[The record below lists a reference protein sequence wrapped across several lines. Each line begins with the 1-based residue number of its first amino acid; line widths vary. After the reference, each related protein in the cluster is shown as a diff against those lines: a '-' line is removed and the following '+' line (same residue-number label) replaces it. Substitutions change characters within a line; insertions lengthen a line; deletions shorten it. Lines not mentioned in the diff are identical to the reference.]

1 MELRIEGES
10 LKEKT
15 AKGLLWGGFSNG
27 IQQLLNLAFGIFLA
41 RLLTQADYGMVG
53 LLAVFSSIASAL
65 QEGGFISALNRKKEV
80 NQQDYNAVFWFS
92 TSCSIIIYLLLFMAA
107 PLIARFYNE
116 PQLTPLAR
124 YLFLGFVISSL
135 NITPRAI
142 MFRNLMVKEPNLI
155 TIIAL
160 IVSGVVGVTMAANGF
175 AYWGIATQT
184 IVYVSMMTLLSFA
197 YTRWHPSLSFNLRPI
212 QSMIGFSSKL
222 VITNVFTIINQNLFA
237 NLIGKFYS
245 VHEVGNFTQ
254 ANKWNQMGH
263 TFVNNMLNGVAQ
275 PVLAKVEDD
284 KGRQLHIFRKLLR
297 FTAFASFPA
306 MFGLSLVSEE
316 VIVIAITEKWLT
328 SAHILSMLCIWGAF
342 VPLNNLFANLIITR
356 GHSNI
361 YMWCTITLCITLL
374 AAVIGAYPFGFEW
387 MLRVFVGINV
397 GWLLVWWWFVH
408 REVGLRLVDMAH
420 DISPY
425 MLLAAA
431 LAIGCHYLLVDVSN
445 IYESLVLKIILVGVT
460 YVAVLWAAGSVI
472 LKESLSYLFG
482 KGERSNHEKE

>member
-1 MELRIEGES
+1 MTIDN

-15 AKGLLWGGFSNG
+15 AKGLLWGGVSNG

-80 NQQDYNAVFWFS
+80 SHGDYNAVFWFS
-92 TSCSIIIYLLLFMAA
+92 TSCSIVIYLLLFFAA
-107 PLIARFYNE
+107 PLIADFYNE

-135 NITPRAI
+135 NIAPRAF
-142 MFRNLMVKEPNLI
+142 MFRNLMVKETNLI
-155 TIIAL
+155 TLIAL
-160 IVSGVVGVTMAANGF
+160 TVSGIVGVTLAANGF

-197 YTRWHPSLSFNLRPI
+197 FTRWHPSLNWSIEPI
-212 QSMIGFSSKL
+212 KDMIGFSSKL

-245 VHEVGNFTQ
+245 VNEVGNFSQ

-263 TFVNNMLNGVAQ
+263 TFVNSMLTSVAQ
-275 PVLAKVEDD
+275 PVFAKVDEDRE
-284 KGRQLHIFRKLLR
+284 RQLRVFRKLLR
-297 FTAFASFPA
+297 FTAFVSFPA
-306 MFGLSLVSEE
+306 MFGLSLVSQE
-316 VIVIAITEKWLT
+316 VIVITITEKWLA
-328 SAHILSMLCIWGAF
+328 SAHILSVLCIWGAF
-342 VPLNNLFANLIITR
+342 VPINNLFANLIITR

-361 YMWCTITLCITLL
+361 YMWSTIALCLMLL
-374 AAVIGAYPFGFEW
+374 VAIIAAYPFGFEW
-387 MLRVFVGINV
+387 MLWAFVGINI

-408 REVGLRLVDMAH
+408 REIGLRFIDMLQ

-425 MLLAAA
+425 MLLSAA
-431 LAIGCHYLLVDVSN
+431 LTIGCYYLLADIDN
-445 IYESLVLKIILVGVT
+445 IYLSLALKVLIVGVL
-460 YVAVLWAAGSVI
+460 YVAVLWIAGSVI
-472 LKESLSYLFG
+472 LKESISFIMA
-482 KGERSNHEKE
+482 KRERRQDENG

>member
-1 MELRIEGES
+1 MES

-15 AKGLLWGGFSNG
+15 AKGLLWGGVSNG

-80 NQQDYNAVFWFS
+80 GQQDYNAVFWFC
-92 TSCSIIIYLLLFMAA
+92 TACSVIIYLSLFMAA
-107 PLIARFYNE
+107 PLIARFYSE
-116 PQLTPLAR
+116 PQLTSLAR

-135 NITPRAI
+135 NIAPRAM
-142 MFRNLMVKEPNLI
+142 MFRNLMVKENNLI

-160 IVSGVVGVTMAANGF
+160 IVSGIVGVTMAANGF

-184 IVYVSMMTLLSFA
+184 IVYVSIMTLLSYA

-222 VITNVFTIINQNLFA
+222 VVTNVFTIINQNLFA
-237 NLIGKFYS
+237 NLIGKFYN

-275 PVLAKVEDD
+275 PVFAKVDEDRD
-284 KGRQLHIFRKLLR
+284 RLLRVFRKLLR
-297 FTAFASFPA
+297 FTAFVSFPA
-306 MFGLSLVSEE
+306 MFGLSLASKE
-316 VIVIAITEKWLT
+316 VIVIAITEKWLA

-356 GHSNI
+356 GHSNV
-361 YMWCTITLCITLL
+361 YMWCTIALCTTLL
-374 AAVIGAYPFGFEW
+374 AAVIGAYPFGFDW
-387 MLRVFVGINV
+387 MLRVFVGINI

-408 REVGLRLVDMAH
+408 LEVGLRLVDMLH

-425 MLLAAA
+425 MLLAAV
-431 LAIGCHYLLVDVSN
+431 LTIGCHYLLEDVRN
-445 IYESLVLKIILVGVT
+445 IYVSLFLKIVLVSVS
-460 YVAVLWAAGSVI
+460 YVVILWAAGSVI
-472 LKESLSYLFG
+472 LKGSMSYLFS
-482 KGERSNHEKE
+482 KEERSNHEKE

>member
-65 QEGGFISALNRKKEV
+65 QEGGFISALNRKKQV

-142 MFRNLMVKEPNLI
+142 MFRNLMVKETNLI

-184 IVYVSMMTLLSFA
+184 IVYVSMITLLSYAF
-197 YTRWHPSLSFNLRPI
+197 THWHPSLCFSWEPI
-212 QSMIGFSSKL
+212 QSMISFSSKL
-222 VITNVFTIINQNLFA
+222 VVTNVFTIINQNLFA
-237 NLIGKFYS
+237 NLIGKFYN
-245 VHEVGNFTQ
+245 VNEVGNFTQ

-275 PVLAKVEDD
+275 PVLAKVDDD
-284 KGRQLHIFRKLLR
+284 KARQLRVFRKLLR
-297 FTAFASFPA
+297 FTAFVSFPV
-306 MFGLSLVSEE
+306 MFGLSLVSQE
-316 VIVIAITEKWLT
+316 VIVIAITEKWLA
-328 SAHILSMLCIWGAF
+328 SAHILSVLCIWGAF

-356 GHSNI
+356 GHSNV
-361 YMWCTITLCITLL
+361 YMWCTIALCLTLL
-374 AAVIGAYPFGFEW
+374 LAVVGTYPLGFEW
-387 MLRVFVGINV
+387 MLRIFVGINV
-397 GWLLVWWWFVH
+397 GWLFVWWWFVH
-408 REVGLRLVDMAH
+408 QELGLRLSNMLH

-425 MLLAAA
+425 LLLAAA
-431 LAIGCHYLLVDVSN
+431 LTIGCYYLLANVSN
-445 IYESLVLKIILVGVT
+445 IYMSLVLKIVLVGVA
-460 YVAVLWAAGSVI
+460 YVAVLWAADSAI
-472 LKESLSYLFG
+472 LKESVSYLFSK
-482 KGERSNHEKE
+482 KGRRGHEER